1 MNRLF
6 VTGTDTAVGKTVVS
20 RALLQSFIQTGHSAV
35 GYKPIARCAVK
46 TPDGLRNKDAQVL
59 QSASSIDLPY
69 QAINPLVFQEEEIC
83 THPAQ
88 IIDYG
93 LLTQGLTR
101 LMQQASR
108 VVVEGTGGWRSLMND
123 RQPLAGWVQQQQ
135 LPVVLVVGIKTGCIN
150 HALLTAE
157 AIVHDG
163 LTLAGWVA
171 NRINPGLAHYA
182 EIVSV
187 LSDRLN
193 APLLGELPYLPRA
206 EQRDLTRYI
215 NPGALIGPSVHSAS
229 AHSAA
234 V

>member
-35 GYKPIARCAVK
+35 GYKPIARSAVK

-123 RQPLAGWVQQQQ
+123 GRPLSCWVVEQQ
-135 LPVVLVVGIKTGCIN
+135 LPVVLVVGIQSGCIS

-157 AIVHDG
+157 AIAQDG
-163 LTLAGWVA
+163 LPLLGWVG
-171 NRINPGLAHYA
+171 NRINPGLAHY
-182 EIVSV
+182 
-187 LSDRLN
+187 SDIIGILREKIG

-206 EQRDLTRYI
+206 EQRDLTPYI
-215 NPGALIGPSVHSAS
+215 DISLLEPDSLHAVSAKI
-229 AHSAA
+229 A
-234 V
+234 